1 MTIVLATLAVLANG
15 LLAGLSLDRSLV
27 AMPAWRRVGV
37 RGWAAFSRRADLGN
51 GLVLYPLLGIGGP
64 LLSIATAVTF
74 ALGSSVP
81 SAAVPV
87 AIAVVLSIAHVLG
100 TVRAAPAMAS
110 VGRLTDDD
118 EAGLRTAFARFERWQ
133 AVRATLQALTFA
145 ASVWALVALA
155 GVG

>member
-15 LLAGLSLDRSLV
+15 LLAELSLDRSLV
-27 AMPAWRRVGV
+27 AMPAWQRVGV

-64 LLSIATAVTF
+64 LLSIAIAVTF

-100 TVRAAPAMAS
+100 TVRAAPAMAR

-118 EAGLRTAFARFERWQ
+118 EAGLRTAFA
-133 AVRATLQALTFA
+133 
-145 ASVWALVALA
+145 